1 MLNGEPENSERSS
14 DIISNDLAI
23 RPCGSSGG
31 EGRLTRSDHRIRPRD
46 VSYLEWLDSV
56 AGPTVKLA
64 SWLGGSTG
72 TCVEVR
78 IRVWDLQRG
87 ESKEETKLARET
99 AKQNRRRELATE

>member
-64 SWLGGSTG
+64 
-72 TCVEVR
+72 VR
-78 IRVWDLQRG
+78 LLV
-87 ESKEETKLARET
+87 KLHGWAGPLAHAWKFALEFGIYSE
-99 AKQNRRRELATE
+99 AKAKRRQN